1 MHKYQITLYW
11 SDEDRAF
18 VAEVPELPGCM
29 AHGDTREA
37 PTSRTFW
44 ESSTLA
50 ELARVQNVKPMTDVQ
65 PMFGTW
71 PGQENDGF
79 EAAIDELRHPG
90 KELNTRPSGQAE
102 RRQAMGRDETLTLL
116 RAHKAVL
123 VQRFGVV
130 DIALF
135 GSTVR
140 DEATSDS
147 DVDILV
153 HFDGPATSKR
163 YFGVQFYLEDLT
175 GLSVDLVTDKALRPE
190 LRPYVEREAIY
201 V

>member
-1 MHKYQITLYW
+1 
-11 SDEDRAF
+11 
-18 VAEVPELPGCM
+18 
-29 AHGDTREA
+29 
-37 PTSRTFW
+37 
-44 ESSTLA
+44 
-50 ELARVQNVKPMTDVQ
+50 
-65 PMFGTW
+65 
-71 PGQENDGF
+71 
-79 EAAIDELRHPG
+79 
-90 KELNTRPSGQAE
+90 
-102 RRQAMGRDETLTLL
+102 MGRDETLTLL

-123 VQRFGVV
+123 VQRFGVA

-140 DEATSDS
+140 DEATSGS

-153 HFDGPATSKR
+153 RFDGPATSKR

-190 LRPYVEREAIY
+190 LRPYVEREAVY